1 MEVQRFHI
9 EGPVLLSPAI
19 HRDERGDFMET
30 FSARFFESIGINHAF
45 VQDNQSRS
53 NKNVLRGLHF
63 QLDPHA
69 QGKLVRVTNGS
80 VLDVIVDIRPGSPT
94 CGQHVKVLL
103 DDQSCRML
111 WVPPGFAHGFLC
123 LTDHT
128 VFAYKCTQYYNKSAE
143 SGILWN
149 DAALGI
155 EWGLTDPIVSE
166 KDAKLPSFNR
176 FLVEHSSNSGS

>member
-1 MEVQRFHI
+1 
-9 EGPVLLSPAI
+9 
-19 HRDERGDFMET
+19 
-30 FSARFFESIGINHAF
+30 
-45 VQDNQSRS
+45 
-53 NKNVLRGLHF
+53 
-63 QLDPHA
+63 
-69 QGKLVRVTNGS
+69 
-80 VLDVIVDIRPGSPT
+80 
-94 CGQHVKVLL
+94 
-103 DDQSCRML
+103 ML

-128 VFAYKCTQYYNKSAE
+128 VFTYKCTQYYNKSAE